1 MRLAVVGAGPAGL
14 AAGVWG
20 TRLGA
25 SVTLYEAAAEP
36 GGQLRDVSLP
46 VVDVPGWTPRPASE
60 LVEALVAHVRRV
72 GGEIHCEVTVT
83 GWDPEGFPVADGHR
97 LPPAD
102 RVLVAPGTVV
112 RRLGVP
118 GEEFASTMS
127 VSQFLKRAAP
137 GVVAVVGGG
146 DRAVEAAVRLQSAGH
161 RTLLLH
167 RRVGFRARPDL
178 LAQAATAG
186 VEIVAPATVVRL
198 ARESDGAVTVT
209 TAEPAEH
216 RVYRVTAVF
225 LRIGMEAHPLAA
237 AALQWPHA
245 RLAGDAWVPPRHRS
259 IVTAYA
265 TAMQA
270 AKDLLV
276 PTLSEGS

>member
-1 MRLAVVGAGPAGL
+1 MRLTVVGAGPAGL
-14 AAGVWG
+14 AAAVWG
-20 TRLGA
+20 ARLGA

-36 GGQLRDVSLP
+36 GGQLRDLSLP
-46 VVDVPGWTPRPASE
+46 VVDVPGLTPRPASE
-60 LVEALVAHVRRV
+60 LVEALVAHVWRV
-72 GGEIHCEVTVT
+72 GGALHCGVAVT
-83 GWDPEGFPVADGHR
+83 GWDPEGFLVADGQR
-97 LPPAD
+97 LPLAD
-102 RVLVAPGTVV
+102 RILVAPGTVV

-118 GEEFASTMS
+118 GEELASPMS
-127 VSQFLKRAAP
+127 VSQFLKSAVP
-137 GVVAVVGGG
+137 GDVAVVGGG
-146 DRAVEAAVRLQSAGH
+146 DRALEAAVRLQSAGH

-178 LAQAATAG
+178 LARAATAG
-186 VEIVAPATVVRL
+186 VEIVAPAKVVSL
-198 ARESDGAVTVT
+198 ARDPAGAVAVT
-209 TAEPAEH
+209 TRESGEH
-216 RVYRVTAVF
+216 RVHRVTAVF

-276 PTLSEGS
+276 PTLPEGN